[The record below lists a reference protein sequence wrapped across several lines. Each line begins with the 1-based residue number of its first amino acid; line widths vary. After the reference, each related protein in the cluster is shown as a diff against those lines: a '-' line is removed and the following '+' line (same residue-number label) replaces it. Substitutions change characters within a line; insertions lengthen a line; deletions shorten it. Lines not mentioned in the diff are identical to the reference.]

1 MHYTLYK
8 MWPNMVELWCPY
20 INPVTIVCDWLGFSF
35 CFCFVFCCCCGFC
48 GFLLFFWGGVGGVLG
63 GFFWFFFWGG
73 EGGGG
78 FKRTPYIN
86 SGTDRLSGSLNV
98 TSATENCQNAMHSAT
113 YIYLPF
119 ADSALLME
127 SKECSLAHILKM
139 ICPTKIGQRLRL
151 SRNKP
156 G

>member
-1 MHYTLYK
+1 
-8 MWPNMVELWCPY
+8 MVKLWCPNT
-20 INPVTIVCDWLGFSF
+20 NPVTIVCDWLGFRF
-35 CFCFVFCCCCGFC
+35 CFCCI
-48 GFLLFFWGGVGGVLG
+48 W
-63 GFFWFFFWGG
+63 GFFLFGWGFFCLVFFFLVFFFCLL
-73 EGGGG
+73 GGGG
-78 FKRTPYIN
+78 GGGGDWGKRTAYIN

-119 ADSALLME
+119 SDSALLME

-139 ICPTKIGQRLRL
+139 ICPTKIGQRLWS

>member
-8 MWPNMVELWCPY
+8 MWPNMVKLWCPY

-35 CFCFVFCCCCGFC
+35 CFCFVFCCC
-48 GFLLFFWGGVGGVLG
+48 GFLCFFVIFGGS
-63 GFFWFFFWGG
+63 FFFFFFWGG
-73 EGGGG
+73 GLRGGV
-78 FKRTPYIN
+78 KRTPYIN
-86 SGTDRLSGSLNV
+86 SGTDRLSRSLNV

-119 ADSALLME
+119 SISALLME

-139 ICPTKIGQRLRL
+139 KKLQ
-151 SRNKP
+151 NKMVNSKP
-156 G
+156 AHASCN